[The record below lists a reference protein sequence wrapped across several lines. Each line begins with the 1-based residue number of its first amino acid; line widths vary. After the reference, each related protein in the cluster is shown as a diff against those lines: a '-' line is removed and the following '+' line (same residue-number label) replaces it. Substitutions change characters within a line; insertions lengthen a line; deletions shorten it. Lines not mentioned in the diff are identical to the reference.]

1 MESGFQG
8 TQTENV
14 HNLVA
19 VVYFGVEHL
28 RDVNEHYGRRIA
40 NTVLRSVSMR
50 LSRLMPEN
58 ATLSRVSGAEFAM
71 IITNVTSTDDVE
83 ELTVRM
89 RNLAVMPVYT
99 EEGEVSVDVS
109 SSISFSNET
118 DGFSVLFADA
128 NAHIYES
135 ESANLSVVDDA
146 EAALATQNGSGDYFN
161 ASDVLRSAIENNTVS
176 VLYQPIFNVN
186 TKRIVSLDTI
196 VRVHDKKGRTLTPY
210 FVMAEAYR
218 LGMSAQLTLD
228 VLDTCV
234 KDMTD
239 FRKVA
244 PEFDIVGI
252 YMNGSELTNSRF
264 HERLEQLT
272 HEQPHLRFGLQ
283 MGSHAIHVLH
293 DEADDEVADLAA
305 LPNVKL
311 GLIHAG
317 TTYSEIAAF
326 ARLPLDFAQFDEMV
340 VREFRVPRAMQIM
353 QYTLNISRDN
363 GAYQVV
369 FNGVETPEQVDF
381 IRSIGGSLVEGT
393 LLCNAMS
400 ANEFLM
406 RLETMG
412 TVLPDAALPQAEQA

>member
-1 MESGFQG
+1 M
-8 TQTENV
+8 QTENV

-40 NTVLRSVSMR
+40 NTVL
-50 LSRLMPEN
+50 
-58 ATLSRVSGAEFAM
+58 
-71 IITNVTSTDDVE
+71 
-83 ELTVRM
+83 
-89 RNLAVMPVYT
+89 
-99 EEGEVSVDVS
+99 
-109 SSISFSNET
+109 
-118 DGFSVLFADA
+118 
-128 NAHIYES
+128 
-135 ESANLSVVDDA
+135 
-146 EAALATQNGSGDYFN
+146 
-161 ASDVLRSAIENNTVS
+161 
-176 VLYQPIFNVN
+176 YQPIFNVN
-186 TKRIVSLDTI
+186 TKRIAL
-196 VRVHDKKGRTLTPY
+196 
-210 FVMAEAYR
+210 
-218 LGMSAQLTLD
+218 
-228 VLDTCV
+228 
-234 KDMTD
+234 
-239 FRKVA
+239 
-244 PEFDIVGI
+244 
-252 YMNGSELTNSRF
+252 
-264 HERLEQLT
+264 
-272 HEQPHLRFGLQ
+272 
-283 MGSHAIHVLH
+283 

-311 GLIHAG
+311 GPIHAG

-326 ARLPLDFAQFDEMV
+326 ARLPLDFAQFDETV

-353 QYTLNISRDN
+353 QHTLNISRDN